1 MRCLDSIPNSMDMSL
16 SKLHETGRTG
26 EPGVLPSMG
35 SQRVGHD
42 LVPEKQ
48 QQQFLLLERRLIFG
62 LFPYVWLSFNDLV
75 LGQHL
80 VLVYSEFQID
90 CTNPTS
96 QVGIILWA

>member
-16 SKLHETGRTG
+16 SKLHEKGRTG
-26 EPGVLPSMG
+26 KPGVLPSMG

-42 LVPEKQ
+42 LVTEKQ